1 MILSDKN
8 MKCST
13 KEDALQR
20 SRTPISLLNVY
31 LKIISKA
38 LSEKLKKVLS
48 NLISTQ
54 QTAYVKNR
62 HIGERGRLISDIIE
76 IARLKKLEVFLVT
89 MVTEKAL
96 DSVDHNFLIST
107 LEKYD
112 FGKNFILW
120 VEILV
125 RDGNRV
131 YNYKVFLTWERCPS
145 R

>member
-31 LKIISKA
+31 LKIISK
-38 LSEKLKKVLS
+38 VLS
-48 NLISTQ
+48 DLISTQ

-89 MVTEKAL
+89 MVIEKAL

-125 RDGNRV
+125 RDGSRV